1 MSAGQF
7 KLINVLPNETP
18 AAGASLG
25 FGEGNSHVFRHAVSA
40 DGSRYIFM
48 TGAPSSPPEHLYMR
62 DMSLGASGKTI
73 QLDAGEGVPQAPGV
87 CTNVPT
93 QCERAVFQDASA
105 DGSVI
110 FFTDTQRLVAGAGA
124 NAERPDLYA
133 CQVTESGCHL
143 TDLTPEPKAGESANV
158 QGVTI
163 GASNDGHTV
172 YYVANGGMNGGTSG
186 NCRAAEAGLA
196 KESGED
202 PEALTSGGVCTL
214 YVSSFDEGSK
224 SWAAPHPITRLSAE
238 DEFDWHPTI
247 RLSLTSRVS
256 PNGQWLAF
264 MSDRNL
270 TGYNTRDKI
279 SNRGAEEAYIY
290 NAAADTVRLRLVQPD
305 GRPARR
311 RVRQRILR
319 RRLSAC

>member
-1 MSAGQF
+1 M
-7 KLINVLPNETP
+7 
-18 AAGASLG
+18 
-25 FGEGNSHVFRHAVSA
+25 FRHAVSA
-40 DGSRYIFM
+40 DGTRYVFM
-48 TGAPSSPPEHLYMR
+48 TGAPSQPPEHLYMR

-73 QLDAGEGVPQAPGV
+73 QLDTGEGVPQAPGV
-87 CTNVPT
+87 CTKVPT

-143 TDLTPEPKAGESANV
+143 TDLTPEPKAGESATV

-163 GASNDGHTV
+163 GESNDGHTV

-186 NCRAAEAGLA
+186 NCRPGEAGTA

-214 YVSSFDEGSK
+214 YMSRFDEGSK
-224 SWAAPHPITRLSAE
+224 SWSAPHPITRLSAE
-238 DEFDWHPTI
+238 DEFDWRPKHSPQPHLACVAERAMARVHVRPQPH
-247 RLSLTSRVS
+247 RLQHARQDQQ
-256 PNGQWLAF
+256 P
-264 MSDRNL
+264 R
-270 TGYNTRDKI
+270 R
-279 SNRGAEEAYIY
+279 RGGLHLQRRGRRRF
-290 NAAADTVRLRLVQPD
+290 AAPRAT
-305 GRPARR
+305 RPAPGPKA
-311 RVRQRILR
+311 VRQRILAAKG
-319 RRLSAC
+319 SAC